1 MQSTGRCLI
10 LSDDL
15 IDASRVIGQGKL
27 KGIDV
32 VMQRNQE
39 GLVRAAKAES
49 PLCVFL
55 DLHNFG
61 LKVPEVVSELR
72 GLGQFRVIG
81 FGSHV
86 DAERLRLARDAGC
99 DLVLPRSAFFTK
111 LEEHFDGFLNDN

>member
-1 MQSTGRCLI
+1 MQSAGRCLI

-15 IDASRVIGQGKL
+15 IDASRVIGQGKNN
-27 KGIDV
+27 GIDV

-55 DLHNFG
+55 DLHHFG
-61 LKVPEVVSELR
+61 LNIPKVVSELR
-72 GLGQFRVIG
+72 QLGQFRVIG
-81 FGSHV
+81 YGSHV
-86 DAERLRLARDAGC
+86 DTDRLKLARESGC

-111 LEEHFDGFLNDN
+111 LEQHFQSFLSEE

>member
-1 MQSTGRCLI
+1 MPSNGRCLI

-15 IDASRVIGQGKL
+15 IDASRVIGQGKTN
-27 KGIDV
+27 GIDV

-61 LKVPEVVSELR
+61 LDIPKVVSELR
-72 GLGQFRVIG
+72 QLGQFRVIG
-81 FGSHV
+81 YGSHV
-86 DAERLRLARDAGC
+86 DTDRLKLAREVGC
-99 DLVLPRSAFFTK
+99 DIVLTRSAFFTK
-111 LEEHFDGFLNDN
+111 LEQHFNGFLTEG

>member
-1 MQSTGRCLI
+1 MDSPKRCLI

-61 LKVPEVVSELR
+61 LKVPEIVSELR
-72 GLGQFRVIG
+72 VLGDFRVIG

-99 DLVLPRSAFFTK
+99 DLVLPRSAFFTR
-111 LEEHFDGFLNDN
+111 LEEQFDGFLNDN